1 MHLVGLMRK
10 NKKMALLMP
19 LKERQ
24 KLFDHFHTALLHFAV
39 QFITE
44 EEEKNSPML
53 LTMCFYREGE
63 ADNTRPLPP
72 FPHCVFLGSP
82 N

>member
-39 QFITE
+39 HFITE
-44 EEEKNSPML
+44 EEKKQPN
-53 LTMCFYREGE
+53 
-63 ADNTRPLPP
+63 AANN
-72 FPHCVFLGSP
+72 VFLPGRRS
-82 N
+82 